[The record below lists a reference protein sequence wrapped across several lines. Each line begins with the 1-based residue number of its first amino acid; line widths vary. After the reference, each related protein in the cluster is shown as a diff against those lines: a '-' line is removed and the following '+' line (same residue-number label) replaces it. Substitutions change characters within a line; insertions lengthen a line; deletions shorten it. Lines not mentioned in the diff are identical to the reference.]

1 MEGSVKPE
9 HSRVHTNAAPAYLSA
24 SLSRRRRSQDA
35 GRKDPMAKIVTNIPA
50 EFEQVAAA
58 IGPED
63 ELLTADEL
71 EVLSIFESL
80 KKAPSFE
87 KFPGST
93 LLRKC
98 HPGRVLCE
106 QGAAGATAFTIL
118 TTRDV
123 IDLREVQIKAIR
135 KELEDRA
142 AGRSREDL
150 HPQYARM
157 TDNALKEREREYLDE
172 VQRLRPQADELERSE
187 NKHNTALR
195 QRATAHL
202 LVNLDGNAAH
212 GSLWQRAA
220 RWLTGRRLAR
230 KLPKWIAIDGATV
243 NVTTKMAPLHEADL
257 FGEMSCINRA
267 PRSATVAADQE
278 CYMLEMLRN
287 VLDMLHSDPTYKE
300 RMDAVYKQRV
310 LENHIRRLSIF
321 EELSDAEFGKLR
333 DAIEL
338 TEVPTGGL
346 IFEQFGSSDAFYVIR
361 SGLVKVVANAWTQAR
376 AAEFSA
382 AQWTGLVAEISDLK
396 SQISDL
402 TAKVVAA
409 LSQATR
415 DAAARIVA
423 AKTASETD
431 QAALLTGLNELMV
444 KGPLHTQF
452 GKTMADIAVAI
463 ESPTIELAMN
473 DFGEDP
479 KKWSDLE
486 VRTFHRLLLEHVFAN
501 MPRRAATAGPRRT
514 LSYLGRG
521 DYFGEMGVIANE
533 PRSAT
538 VYAYDHPDGGAN
550 QRLPD
555 SRTGAVPSRVE
566 LVKIS
571 KTAFQ
576 ELVAS
581 SPKLKAKVDAVIAL
595 RKQRSEQQA
604 KTDASSFLS
613 AQSQSPEFEQLG
625 LIQGQKLMLIDL
637 DRCTR
642 CNQCVDACVAA
653 HDDGRTRLYLDGP
666 RFENFL
672 VPISCRSCLD
682 PVCMIGC
689 PVGSINRGDKG
700 EIVIE
705 NWCIGC
711 GLCADQCPYGSILMN
726 PLTKPVEL
734 SDQARQAL
742 GTESEIKSITE
753 QAVVCDLCSSLP
765 SQSPSCVYA
774 CPHDA
779 AMRVHAQDFFLSGRG
794 R

>member
-1 MEGSVKPE
+1 
-9 HSRVHTNAAPAYLSA
+9 
-24 SLSRRRRSQDA
+24 
-35 GRKDPMAKIVTNIPA
+35 MAKIVTNIPA

-63 ELLTADEL
+63 ELLTAKEL
-71 EVLSIFESL
+71 AVLSIFESL

-118 TTRDV
+118 TTRDIV
-123 IDLREVQIKAIR
+123 SLREVQIKVIR

-142 AGRSREDL
+142 AGRSRDDL
-150 HPQYARM
+150 HPQFARM
-157 TDNALKEREREYLDE
+157 TNDELQAREQEYLSE
-172 VQRLRPQADELERSE
+172 VQRLRPRAEELERPE
-187 NKHNTALR
+187 NKTNAALR

-202 LVNLDGNAAH
+202 LVNLEGNASS
-212 GSLWQRAA
+212 GSLWQKAA
-220 RWLTGRRLAR
+220 RWLTGRRLTR
-230 KLPKWIAIDGATV
+230 KLPKWIAIDGADV
-243 NVTTKMAPLHEADL
+243 SVETKMAPLHEGDL

-267 PRSATVAADQE
+267 PRSATVAADGE

-287 VLDMLHSDPTYKE
+287 VLDMLHSDPAYKV

-310 LENHIRRLSIF
+310 LEGHIRRLSIF
-321 EELSDAEFGKLR
+321 EELTDAEFAKLR
-333 DAIEL
+333 EAIEL
-338 TEVPTGGL
+338 IEVPTGGL
-346 IFEQFGSSDAFYVIR
+346 IFEQFDPPEAFYVIR
-361 SGLVKVVANAWTQAR
+361 SGLVKVVANAWSQVR
-376 AAEFSA
+376 GAEFSA
-382 AQWTGLVAEISDLK
+382 AQWTGLASEISDSKTQISILK
-396 SQISDL
+396 SQVL
-402 TAKVVAA
+402 AA
-409 LSQATR
+409 LPSS
-415 DAAARIVA
+415 AR
-423 AKTASETD
+423 ETD
-431 QAALLTGLNELMV
+431 QVALLAELNEFIC
-444 KGPLHTQF
+444 KGELHTLL
-452 GKTMADIAVAI
+452 GKTTTDVAIAVDSA
-463 ESPTIELAMN
+463 TVTLAMH
-473 DFGEDP
+473 DFPDDP
-479 KKWSDLE
+479 KKWSDVE
-486 VRTFHRLLLEHVFAN
+486 ARTFHRLVLEHVFAN

-521 DYFGEMGVIANE
+521 DYFGEMGVIADESRN
-533 PRSAT
+533 AT

-550 QRLPD
+550 QRVPD
-555 SRTGAVPSRVE
+555 ARTGAVPSRVE

-571 KTAFQ
+571 KAAFQ

-581 SPKLKAKVDAVIAL
+581 SPKLKAKVEAVIAL
-595 RKQRSEQQA
+595 RKQKTTQQMQTNA
-604 KTDASSFLS
+604 ASFVST
-613 AQSQSPEFEQLG
+613 QSQSPEFEQLG

-642 CNQCVDACVAA
+642 CNQCVEACVAA
-653 HDDGRTRLYLDGP
+653 HDDGFTRLFLDGP
-666 RFENFL
+666 RFENYL

-711 GLCADQCPYGSILMN
+711 GMCADQCPYGSILMN

-734 SDQARQAL
+734 SNQARAAL
-742 GTESEIKSITE
+742 GAESEIKSITE

-779 AMRVHAQDFFLSGRG
+779 AMRVNAQDFFLSGR

>member
-1 MEGSVKPE
+1 
-9 HSRVHTNAAPAYLSA
+9 
-24 SLSRRRRSQDA
+24 
-35 GRKDPMAKIVTNIPA
+35 MAKIVTNIPA

-63 ELLTADEL
+63 ELLTAKEL
-71 EVLSIFESL
+71 AVLSIFESL

-98 HPGRVLCE
+98 QPGRVLCE

-118 TTRDV
+118 TTRDIV
-123 IDLREVQIKAIR
+123 SLRDVQIKAIR

-150 HPQYARM
+150 HPQFARM
-157 TDNALKEREREYLDE
+157 TNDELQAREQEYLSD
-172 VQRLRPQADELERSE
+172 VQRLRPRADELERPE
-187 NKHNTALR
+187 NKTNAALR

-202 LVNLDGNAAH
+202 LVNLDGNTAS
-212 GSLWQRAA
+212 GSLWQKAA
-220 RWLTGRRLAR
+220 RWLTGRRLTR
-230 KLPKWIAIDGATV
+230 KLPKWIAIDGADV
-243 NVTTKMAPLHEADL
+243 SVETKMAPLHEGDL

-267 PRSATVAADQE
+267 PRSATVAADSE

-287 VLDMLHSDPTYKE
+287 VLDMLHSDPAYKV

-310 LENHIRRLSIF
+310 LEGHIRRLSIF
-321 EELSDAEFGKLR
+321 EELTDTEFAKLR
-333 DAIEL
+333 EAIEL
-338 TEVPTGGL
+338 IEVPTGGL
-346 IFEQFGSSDAFYVIR
+346 IFEQFDPADAFYVIR
-361 SGLVKVVANAWTQAR
+361 SGLVKVVANAWAQLR
-376 AAEFSA
+376 VAEFSA
-382 AQWTGLVAEISDLK
+382 AQWTGLASEVSDLK
-396 SQISDL
+396 SQISNLKSQISDL
-402 TAKVVAA
+402 KSRVVAA
-409 LSQATR
+409 LSPSAQ
-415 DAAARIVA
+415 
-423 AKTASETD
+423 ETD
-431 QAALLTGLNELMV
+431 QAALLAGFNEFIC
-444 KGPLHTQF
+444 KGELHTQL
-452 GKTMADIAVAI
+452 GKTTTDVAIAVDNQNI
-463 ESPTIELAMN
+463 TLAMN
-473 DFGEDP
+473 DFPDDP
-479 KKWSDLE
+479 RKWSDLE
-486 VRTFHRLLLEHVFAN
+486 VRTFHRLVLEHVFAN
-501 MPRRAATAGPRRT
+501 MPRRSTTAGPRRT

-533 PRSAT
+533 PRNAT
-538 VYAYDHPDGGAN
+538 IYAYDHPDGGAN
-550 QRLPD
+550 QRVPD

-576 ELVAS
+576 ELAAS
-581 SPKLKAKVDAVIAL
+581 SPMLKAKVEAMSAQ
-595 RKQRSEQQA
+595 RKTRTAQQMQ
-604 KTDASSFLS
+604 TDASAFVS

-642 CNQCVDACVAA
+642 CNQCVEACVAA
-653 HDDGRTRLYLDGP
+653 HDDGHTRLYLDGP
-666 RFENFL
+666 RFENYL

-711 GLCADQCPYGSILMN
+711 GMCADQCPYGSILMN
-726 PLTKPVEL
+726 PLIKPVEL
-734 SDQARQAL
+734 STQARAAL
-742 GTESEIKSITE
+742 GVEAEIKSITE

-779 AMRVHAQDFFLSGRG
+779 AMRVNAQDFFLSGRK
-794 R
+794 

>member
-1 MEGSVKPE
+1 
-9 HSRVHTNAAPAYLSA
+9 
-24 SLSRRRRSQDA
+24 
-35 GRKDPMAKIVTNIPA
+35 MAKIVTNIPA

-63 ELLTADEL
+63 ELLTAKEL

-118 TTRDV
+118 TTRDIV
-123 IDLREVQIKAIR
+123 SLREVQIKAIR
-135 KELEDRA
+135 KEVEDRA
-142 AGRSREDL
+142 AGRSREEL
-150 HPQYARM
+150 HPQFARM
-157 TDNALKEREREYLDE
+157 TSADLSDREHEYVGE
-172 VQRLRPQADELERSE
+172 VQRLRPQAEELDRPE
-187 NKHNTALR
+187 NKTNAALR

-202 LVNLDGNAAH
+202 LVNLEGNSAR

-230 KLPKWIAIDGATV
+230 KLPKWIAIDGADV
-243 NVTTKMAPLHEADL
+243 NVATKMAPLHEGDL

-267 PRSATVAADQE
+267 PRSATVAADDE

-300 RMDAVYKQRV
+300 RMDAVYKQRI

-321 EELSDAEFGKLR
+321 EDLSDAEFAKLR
-333 DAIEL
+333 EAIEL
-338 TEVPTGGL
+338 TEVPTGGI
-346 IFEQFGSSDAFYVIR
+346 IFEQFDLSEAFYVIR
-361 SGLVKVVANAWTQAR
+361 GGLVKVVANAWTQAR
-376 AAEFSA
+376 ASEFSA
-382 AQWTGLVAEISDLK
+382 AQWTGLAAEISDLK

-402 TAKVVAA
+402 TSKVAA
-409 LSQATR
+409 AISASTR

-423 AKTASETD
+423 AKSASEAD
-431 QAALLTGLNELMV
+431 QAALLAGLNELIC
-444 KGPLHTQF
+444 KGELHTQF
-452 GKTMADIAVAI
+452 GKTTTDVAI
-463 ESPTIELAMN
+463 VVDNVTITLAMD
-473 DFGEDP
+473 DFPDDP

-486 VRTFHRLLLEHVFAN
+486 VRTFHRLLLEQVFCN

-550 QRLPD
+550 QRVPD

-581 SPKLKAKVDAVIAL
+581 SPKLKAKVEAVIAQ
-595 RKQRSEQQA
+595 RKQRSVQQT

-642 CNQCVDACVAA
+642 CNQCVEACVAA
-653 HDDGRTRLYLDGP
+653 HDDGHTRLFLDGP
-666 RFENFL
+666 RFENYL

-711 GLCADQCPYGSILMN
+711 GMCADQCPYGSIQMS
-726 PLTKPVEL
+726 PLTNPVEL
-734 SDQARQAL
+734 SEQARRAL
-742 GTESEIKSITE
+742 GAESEIKSITE

-779 AMRVHAQDFFLSGRG
+779 AIRVNAQDFFLTGRK
-794 R
+794 

>member
-1 MEGSVKPE
+1 MPRG
-9 HSRVHTNAAPAYLSA
+9 HTFLS
-24 SLSRRRRSQDA
+24 SLPVADVRRTQDE
-35 GRKDPMAKIVTNIPA
+35 KIPMAKIVTNIPA
-50 EFEQVAAA
+50 EFEQVAAP
-58 IGPED
+58 IGSED
-63 ELLTADEL
+63 ELLTANEL

-118 TTRDV
+118 TTRDIV
-123 IDLREVQIKAIR
+123 GLREVQVKAIR

-157 TDNALKEREREYLDE
+157 INSELREREQEYLRE
-172 VQRLRPQADELERSE
+172 IEQLRPRVEELERPE
-187 NKHNTALR
+187 NKSNTTLR

-202 LVNLDGNAAH
+202 LVNLEGNAAR

-230 KLPKWIAIDGATV
+230 KLPKWIAIDGADV
-243 NVTTKMAPLHEADL
+243 NVATKMAPLHEGDL

-287 VLDMLHSDPTYKE
+287 VLDMLHSDPAYKE

-321 EELSDAEFGKLR
+321 EELSDAEFAKLR
-333 DAIEL
+333 EAIEL

-346 IFEQFGSSDAFYVIR
+346 IFEQLDPSDAFYVIR
-361 SGLVKVVANAWTQAR
+361 GGLVKVVANAWTQVR

-382 AQWTGLVAEISDLK
+382 AQWTGLAAEVCDLQ
-396 SQISDL
+396 SQIADL
-402 TAKVVAA
+402 TSKVATA
-409 LSQATR
+409 LSPGTR

-431 QAALLTGLNELMV
+431 QAALLAGLNEFLV
-444 KGPLHTQF
+444 KGQLHTQF
-452 GKTMADIAVAI
+452 GKTTTEIALAI
-463 ESPTIELAMN
+463 DSPTIELAMN
-473 DFGEDP
+473 DFGDDP

-486 VRTFHRLLLEHVFAN
+486 IRTFHRLLLEHVFAN
-501 MPRRAATAGPRRT
+501 MPRRSATAGPRRT

-571 KTAFQ
+571 NAAFQ

-581 SPKLKAKVDAVIAL
+581 SPKLKAKVEAVIAQ
-595 RKQRSEQQA
+595 RKQRSVQQA
-604 KTDASSFLS
+604 KTDASSFVS

-642 CNQCVDACVAA
+642 CNQCVEACVAA

-666 RFENFL
+666 RFENYL

-711 GLCADQCPYGSILMN
+711 GLCADQCPYGSIVMN

-734 SDQARQAL
+734 SEQARQAL
-742 GTESEIKSITE
+742 GAEAEIKSITE

-765 SQSPSCVYA
+765 SQQPSCVYA

>member
-1 MEGSVKPE
+1 
-9 HSRVHTNAAPAYLSA
+9 
-24 SLSRRRRSQDA
+24 
-35 GRKDPMAKIVTNIPA
+35 MAKIVTNIPA
-50 EFEQVAAA
+50 EFEQVAAP

-63 ELLTADEL
+63 ELLTASEL

-98 HPGRVLCE
+98 HPGRVLCQ

-123 IDLREVQIKAIR
+123 IELRDVQIQAIR
-135 KELEDRA
+135 KELEARK
-142 AGRSREDL
+142 AGRSREDS

-157 TDNALKEREREYLDE
+157 TDSELREREQEYLREID
-172 VQRLRPQADELERSE
+172 QLRPRAEELDRPD
-187 NKHNTALR
+187 NKNNTALR
-195 QRATAHL
+195 RRATAHL
-202 LVNLDGNAAH
+202 LVNLEGTAAR

-220 RWLTGRRLAR
+220 RWLTGRRLTR
-230 KLPKWIAIDGATV
+230 KLPRWIAIDGADV
-243 NVTTKMAPLHEADL
+243 SVETKMAPLHEGDL

-267 PRSATVAADQE
+267 PRSATVVADDE

-287 VLDMLHSDPTYKE
+287 VLDMLHSDPAYKE

-310 LENHIRRLSIF
+310 LEGHIRRLSIF
-321 EELSDAEFGKLR
+321 EELSDAEFAKLR

-346 IFEQFGSSDAFYVIR
+346 IFEQFDSSDAFYVIR

-382 AQWTGLVAEISDLK
+382 AQWTGLAAEIGAAK
-396 SQISDL
+396 SSEL
-402 TAKVVAA
+402 AAKVAAA
-409 LSQATR
+409 LSPETR
-415 DAAARIVA
+415 DAAARIA
-423 AKTASETD
+423 ASKTASDAD
-431 QAALLTGLNELMV
+431 QAALLAGLNELIC
-444 KGPLHTQF
+444 KGQLHTQF
-452 GKTMADIAVAI
+452 GKSTTEIALAI
-463 ESPTIELAMN
+463 DSPTIELAMQ

-571 KTAFQ
+571 RATFQ
-576 ELVAS
+576 DLVAS
-581 SPKLKAKVDAVIAL
+581 SPKLKAKVEAVIAQ
-595 RKQRSEQQA
+595 RQQRSAQQA
-604 KTDASSFLS
+604 KTDASSFVS
-613 AQSQSPEFEQLG
+613 ARSQSPEFEQLG

-642 CNQCVDACVAA
+642 CNQCVEACVAA

-666 RFENFL
+666 RFENYL

-711 GLCADQCPYGSILMN
+711 GLCADQCPYGSIVMN
-726 PLTKPVEL
+726 PLTKPLEL
-734 SDQARQAL
+734 SQQARQAL
-742 GTESEIKSITE
+742 GAEAEIKSITE

-765 SQSPSCVYA
+765 SQQPSCVYA

-779 AMRVHAQDFFLSGRG
+779 ARRVNAQEFFLSGRG

>member
-1 MEGSVKPE
+1 
-9 HSRVHTNAAPAYLSA
+9 
-24 SLSRRRRSQDA
+24 
-35 GRKDPMAKIVTNIPA
+35 MAKIVTNIPA
-50 EFEQVAAA
+50 EFEQIAAA

-63 ELLTADEL
+63 ELLTAKEL
-71 EVLSIFESL
+71 GVLSIFESL

-123 IDLREVQIKAIR
+123 LRLREVQIKGIR

-142 AGRSREDL
+142 AGRSREEL

-157 TDNALKEREREYLDE
+157 TANDLSKLENEYLRE
-172 VQRLRPQADELERSE
+172 VQQLRPKAEELDRPESKT
-187 NKHNTALR
+187 NVSLR

-202 LVNLDGNAAH
+202 LVNLEGNAARR
-212 GSLWQRAA
+212 SLWQRAA
-220 RWLTGRRLAR
+220 RWLTGRRLTR
-230 KLPKWIAIDGATV
+230 KLPKWIAIDGADV
-243 NVTTKMAPLHEADL
+243 NAATKMAPLHEGDL

-267 PRSATVAADQE
+267 PRSATVAADEE

-287 VLDMLHSDPTYKE
+287 VLDMLHSDPAYKE
-300 RMDAVYKQRV
+300 QMDVIYRQRV
-310 LENHIRRLSIF
+310 LENHVRRLSIF
-321 EELSDAEFGKLR
+321 ENLSDSEFAKLR
-333 DAIEL
+333 EAIEL
-338 TEVPTGGL
+338 IEVPTGGI
-346 IFEQFGSSDAFYVIR
+346 IFEQFDSSDAFYVIR
-361 SGLVKVVANAWTQAR
+361 GGLVKVVANAWTQAR
-376 AAEFSA
+376 ASEFSA
-382 AQWTGLVAEISDLK
+382 AQWTGLAAEISDTKTSALA
-396 SQISDL
+396 S
-402 TAKVVAA
+402 KVATA
-409 LSQATR
+409 LSSPVR
-415 DAAARIVA
+415 EAADRIVA
-423 AKTASETD
+423 TKSASEAD
-431 QAALLTGLNELMV
+431 QATLIAGLNELICN
-444 KGPLHTQF
+444 GELHTQF
-452 GKTMADIAVAI
+452 GKTTTDVAMAVDSVAI
-463 ESPTIELAMN
+463 TLAMN
-473 DFGEDP
+473 DFPDDP

-486 VRTFHRLLLEHVFAN
+486 SRTFHRLLLELVFAN
-501 MPRRAATAGPRRT
+501 MPRRAVSAGPRRT
-514 LSYLGRG
+514 LSYLGLG
-521 DYFGEMGVIANE
+521 DYFGEIGVIANE

-550 QRLPD
+550 QRVPD

-571 KTAFQ
+571 KSAFQ
-576 ELVAS
+576 DLVAA
-581 SPKLKAKVDAVIAL
+581 SPKLKAKVEAVIAQ
-595 RKQRSEQQA
+595 RKQRSVEQT
-604 KTDASSFLS
+604 KTDAWLFFST
-613 AQSQSPEFEQLG
+613 QSPEFEQLG

-637 DRCTR
+637 NRCTR
-642 CNQCVDACVAA
+642 CNQCVEACVAA
-653 HDDGRTRLYLDGP
+653 HDDGRTRLFLDGP
-666 RFENFL
+666 RFENYL

-689 PVGSINRGDKG
+689 PVGAIHRGDKG

-711 GLCADQCPYGSILMN
+711 GMCADQCPYGSIQMN

-734 SDQARQAL
+734 SAQAREAL

-779 AMRVHAQDFFLSGRG
+779 AMRVHAQDFFLSGR
-794 R
+794 REVAD

>member
-1 MEGSVKPE
+1 
-9 HSRVHTNAAPAYLSA
+9 
-24 SLSRRRRSQDA
+24 
-35 GRKDPMAKIVTNIPA
+35 MAKIVTNIPA
-50 EFEQVAAA
+50 EFEQVAAV

-63 ELLTADEL
+63 ELLTAKEL

-87 KFPGST
+87 KFPGAT

-98 HPGRVLCE
+98 QPGRVLCE

-123 IDLREVQIKAIR
+123 VSLREVQINAIR
-135 KELEDRA
+135 KEVGDRA
-142 AGRSREDL
+142 VGRSREDL
-150 HPQYARM
+150 HPQFARM
-157 TDNALKEREREYLDE
+157 TTNDLWERENEYLNE
-172 VQRLRPQADELERSE
+172 IQRLRPRAEELDRPE
-187 NKHNTALR
+187 NKTNASLR

-202 LVNLDGNAAH
+202 LVNLEGSAARAT
-212 GSLWQRAA
+212 LWQRAA

-230 KLPKWIAIDGATV
+230 KLPKWIAIDGADV
-243 NVTTKMAPLHEADL
+243 NVATKMAPLHEADL

-300 RMDAVYKQRV
+300 RMDAVYKQRI

-321 EELSDAEFGKLR
+321 EDLSDAEFGKLR
-333 DAIEL
+333 EAIEL
-338 TEVPTGGL
+338 TEVPTGGI
-346 IFEQFGSSDAFYVIR
+346 IFEQFDSSDAFYVIR
-361 SGLVKVVANAWTQAR
+361 GGLVKVVANAWMQAR
-376 AAEFSA
+376 ASEFSA
-382 AQWTGLVAEISDLK
+382 EQWTGLAAEIGEAK
-396 SQISDL
+396 SSVL
-402 TAKVVAA
+402 TAKVAAA
-409 LSQATR
+409 LPSSAR
-415 DAAARIVA
+415 EAAGRIVA
-423 AKTASETD
+423 AKSASEAD
-431 QAALLTGLNELMV
+431 QAALLSGLNEFICQ
-444 KGPLHTQF
+444 GELHTQF
-452 GKTMADIAVAI
+452 GKTTTDVAI
-463 ESPTIELAMN
+463 SLDNVTVTLAMQ
-473 DFGEDP
+473 DFPDDP

-486 VRTFHRLLLEHVFAN
+486 ARTFHRLLLEQVFSN
-501 MPRRAATAGPRRT
+501 MPRRVATAGPRRT

-521 DYFGEMGVIANE
+521 DYFGEIGVIANE
-533 PRSAT
+533 LRSAT

-550 QRLPD
+550 QRVPD

-571 KTAFQ
+571 KVAFQ
-576 ELVAS
+576 ELVAA
-581 SPKLKAKVDAVIAL
+581 SPKLKAKVEAVIAQ
-595 RKQRSEQQA
+595 RRQRSVQQT

-625 LIQGQKLMLIDL
+625 LIQGQKLMLINL

-642 CNQCVDACVAA
+642 CNQCVEACVAA
-653 HDDGRTRLYLDGP
+653 HDDGRTRLFLDGP
-666 RFENFL
+666 RFENYL

-711 GLCADQCPYGSILMN
+711 GMCADQCPYGSIQMN

-742 GTESEIKSITE
+742 GAESEIKSITE

-779 AMRVHAQDFFLSGRG
+779 ALRVNAQDFFLSR
-794 R
+794 RR

>member
-1 MEGSVKPE
+1 
-9 HSRVHTNAAPAYLSA
+9 
-24 SLSRRRRSQDA
+24 
-35 GRKDPMAKIVTNIPA
+35 MAKIVTNIPA

-63 ELLTADEL
+63 ELLTAKEL
-71 EVLSIFESL
+71 ETLSIFESL

-98 HPGRVLCE
+98 LPGRVLCE

-118 TTRDV
+118 TTRDIV
-123 IDLREVQIKAIR
+123 SLREVQIKTIR

-142 AGRSREDL
+142 AGRSRDDL
-150 HPQYARM
+150 HPQFARM
-157 TDNALKEREREYLDE
+157 TRNNLEAREKEYLSE
-172 VQRLRPQADELERSE
+172 VQRLRPQAAELERPE
-187 NKHNTALR
+187 NKSNAALR

-202 LVNLDGNAAH
+202 LVNLDGNAAG
-212 GSLWQRAA
+212 GSLWQKAA

-230 KLPKWIAIDGATV
+230 KLPKWIAIDGADVDVETR
-243 NVTTKMAPLHEADL
+243 MAPLHEGDL

-267 PRSATVAADQE
+267 PRSATVAADGE

-287 VLDMLHSDPTYKE
+287 VLDMLHSDPAYKV

-310 LENHIRRLSIF
+310 LESHIRRLSIF
-321 EELSDAEFGKLR
+321 EELSDAEFAKLR
-333 DAIEL
+333 EAIEL
-338 TEVPTGGL
+338 IEVPTGGL
-346 IFEQFGSSDAFYVIR
+346 IFEQFDPSDAFYVIR
-361 SGLVKVVANAWTQAR
+361 SGLVKVVANAWAQVR

-382 AQWTGLVAEISDLK
+382 AQWTGLASEISDFKSQISNLK

-402 TAKVVAA
+402 KSRVVAA
-409 LSQATR
+409 LSPSSQ
-415 DAAARIVA
+415 
-423 AKTASETD
+423 ETD
-431 QAALLTGLNELMV
+431 QATLLAGLNEFIC
-444 KGPLHTQF
+444 KGELHTQF
-452 GKTMADIAVAI
+452 GKTTADVAIAVDRHNV
-463 ESPTIELAMN
+463 TLAMN
-473 DFGEDP
+473 DFPDDP
-479 KKWSDLE
+479 KTWSDLE
-486 VRTFHRLLLEHVFAN
+486 VRTFHRLVLEHVFAN

-550 QRLPD
+550 QRVPD

-571 KTAFQ
+571 KAAFQ

-581 SPKLKAKVDAVIAL
+581 SPKLKVKVDAVIAQ
-595 RKQRSEQQA
+595 RKQRTAQQMQ
-604 KTDASSFLS
+604 TDASSFVS

-642 CNQCVDACVAA
+642 CNQCVEACVAA
-653 HDDGRTRLYLDGP
+653 HDDGHTRLYLDGP
-666 RFENFL
+666 RFENYL

-711 GLCADQCPYGSILMN
+711 GMCADQCPYGSILMN
-726 PLTKPVEL
+726 PLTKPVKL
-734 SDQARQAL
+734 STQARAAL
-742 GTESEIKSITE
+742 GAEAEIKSITE

-779 AMRVHAQDFFLSGRG
+779 AMRVNAQDFFLSGRK
-794 R
+794 

>member
-1 MEGSVKPE
+1 
-9 HSRVHTNAAPAYLSA
+9 
-24 SLSRRRRSQDA
+24 
-35 GRKDPMAKIVTNIPA
+35 MAKIVTNIPA

-58 IGPED
+58 IGLED
-63 ELLTADEL
+63 ELLTAKEL
-71 EVLSIFESL
+71 AVLSIFESL

-98 HPGRVLCE
+98 QPGRVLCE

-123 IDLREVQIKAIR
+123 VSLREVQIKTIR
-135 KELEDRA
+135 KEVEDRA
-142 AGRSREDL
+142 AGRSRDDL
-150 HPQYARM
+150 HPQFARM
-157 TDNALKEREREYLDE
+157 TNNDLWERENEYLNE
-172 VQRLRPQADELERSE
+172 VQRLKPRAEELERPE
-187 NKHNTALR
+187 NKSNTALR

-202 LVNLDGNAAH
+202 LVNLDGNAAS

-230 KLPKWIAIDGATV
+230 KLPKWIAIDGADV
-243 NVTTKMAPLHEADL
+243 NVETKMAPLHEGDL

-267 PRSATVAADQE
+267 PRSATVAADGE

-287 VLDMLHSDPTYKE
+287 VLDMLHSDPAYKE

-310 LENHIRRLSIF
+310 LEGHIRRLSIF
-321 EELSDAEFGKLR
+321 EELSDTEFGKLR

-338 TEVPTGGL
+338 IEVPTGGL
-346 IFEQFGSSDAFYVIR
+346 IFEQLDPSESFFVIR
-361 SGLVKVVANAWTQAR
+361 SGLVKVVANAWTQTR
-376 AAEFSA
+376 AAECSA
-382 AQWTGLVAEISDLK
+382 AQWTELAKEIGDSKSPATELK
-396 SQISDL
+396 SKVR
-402 TAKVVAA
+402 TALPA
-409 LSQATR
+409 S
-415 DAAARIVA
+415 ARE
-423 AKTASETD
+423 SD
-431 QAALLTGLNELMV
+431 QAALLAGLNEFIC
-444 KGPLHTQF
+444 KGELHTQL
-452 GKTMADIAVAI
+452 GKTTTDVAI
-463 ESPTIELAMN
+463 AIDSQTVTLAMQ
-473 DFGEDP
+473 DFPDDP

-486 VRTFHRLLLEHVFAN
+486 VRTFHRLVLEHVFAN

-521 DYFGEMGVIANE
+521 DYFGEIGVIANE

-550 QRLPD
+550 QRVPD

-571 KTAFQ
+571 KAAFQ

-581 SPKLKAKVDAVIAL
+581 SPKLKAKVDAVIAQ
-595 RKQRSEQQA
+595 RKQRSVQQTQ
-604 KTDASSFLS
+604 TDASSFVS

-642 CNQCVDACVAA
+642 CNQCVEACVAA
-653 HDDGRTRLYLDGP
+653 HDDGHTRLYLDGP
-666 RFENFL
+666 RFENYL

-711 GLCADQCPYGSILMN
+711 GMCADQCPYGSILMN

-734 SDQARQAL
+734 SNQARQAL
-742 GTESEIKSITE
+742 GAESEIKSITE

-779 AMRVHAQDFFLSGRG
+779 AMRVHAQDFFLSGRK
-794 R
+794 

>member
-1 MEGSVKPE
+1 
-9 HSRVHTNAAPAYLSA
+9 
-24 SLSRRRRSQDA
+24 
-35 GRKDPMAKIVTNIPA
+35 MAKIVTNIPA
-50 EFEQVAAA
+50 EFEQVAAS

-63 ELLTADEL
+63 ELLTANEL

-80 KKAPSFE
+80 KKAPSFA

-98 HPGRVLCE
+98 HPGRILCE
-106 QGAAGATAFTIL
+106 QGEAGATAFTIL
-118 TTRDV
+118 TTRDIV
-123 IDLREVQIKAIR
+123 NLREVQIKAIR
-135 KELEDRA
+135 QELNARENGD
-142 AGRSREDL
+142 SREDL

-157 TDNALKEREREYLDE
+157 TDSELRARENEYVSELKR
-172 VQRLRPQADELERSE
+172 VRPKAEELELPE
-187 NKHNTALR
+187 NKNNSSMRHKV
-195 QRATAHL
+195 TAHL
-202 LVNLDGNAAH
+202 LVNLEGGTSR

-230 KLPKWIAIDGATV
+230 KLPKWIAIDGADV
-243 NVTTKMAPLHEADL
+243 NAATKMAPLHESDL

-267 PRSATVAADQE
+267 PRSATVVADQE
-278 CYMLEMLRN
+278 CYLLEMLRN

-300 RMDAVYKQRV
+300 RMDAVYKQRI

-321 EELSDAEFGKLR
+321 EELSDAEFDKLR
-333 DAIEL
+333 DSIEL
-338 TEVPTGGL
+338 TEVSSGGM
-346 IFEQFGSSDAFYVIR
+346 ICEQFDASDSFYVIR

-376 AAEFSA
+376 AAECPTS
-382 AQWTGLVAEISDLK
+382 QWSELSKEIGDSKTQSSVLK
-396 SQISDL
+396 SR
-402 TAKVVAA
+402 VVAA
-409 LSQATR
+409 LP
-415 DAAARIVA
+415 
-423 AKTASETD
+423 K
-431 QAALLTGLNELMV
+431 AALETEQPAMLDGLNEFICN
-444 KGPLHTQF
+444 GTLHTQI
-452 GKTMADIAVAI
+452 GKTTTEIAAVI
-463 ESPTIELAMN
+463 ESPAIELAMR
-473 DFGEDP
+473 DFAIDP
-479 KKWSDLE
+479 KKWSELE
-486 VRTFHRLLLEHVFAN
+486 SRTFHRLLLEHVFTN

-521 DYFGEMGVIANE
+521 DYFGEIGVIAEE

-550 QRLPD
+550 QRIPD

-571 KTAFQ
+571 QSAFQ
-576 ELVAS
+576 QLVSS
-581 SPKLKAKVDAVIAL
+581 SPKLKAKVEAVIAL
-595 RKQRSEQQA
+595 RKQRSIQQE
-604 KTDASSFLS
+604 KTAETTFVST
-613 AQSQSPEFEQLG
+613 QSQSPEFDQLG

-642 CNQCVDACVAA
+642 CNQCVDACVSA

-666 RFENFL
+666 RFENYL

-711 GLCADQCPYGSILMN
+711 GMCADQCPYGSILMN
-726 PLTKPVEL
+726 PLVKPVEL
-734 SDQARQAL
+734 SNQARKAL
-742 GTESEIKSITE
+742 GAEAEIKSITE

-779 AMRVHAQDFFLSGRG
+779 AMRVHAQDYFLSGRPT
-794 R
+794 RAD

>member
-1 MEGSVKPE
+1 
-9 HSRVHTNAAPAYLSA
+9 
-24 SLSRRRRSQDA
+24 
-35 GRKDPMAKIVTNIPA
+35 MAKIVTNIPA

-63 ELLTADEL
+63 ELLTAKEL

-80 KKAPSFE
+80 KKVPSFE

-118 TTRDV
+118 TTHDV
-123 IDLREVQIKAIR
+123 IDLREVQIKVIH

-142 AGRSREDL
+142 AGHSRDEL
-150 HPQYARM
+150 HPQFARM
-157 TDNALKEREREYLDE
+157 TSAELSDREDEYLSE
-172 VQRLRPQADELERSE
+172 VQRLRPQAEELDRPE
-187 NKHNTALR
+187 NKTNTVLR

-230 KLPKWIAIDGATV
+230 KLPKWIAIDGADV
-243 NVTTKMAPLHEADL
+243 NVATKMAPLHEADL

-287 VLDMLHSDPTYKE
+287 VLDMLHSDPTYKV
-300 RMDAVYKQRV
+300 RMDAVYKQRI

-321 EELSDAEFGKLR
+321 EDLSDAEFAKLR
-333 DAIEL
+333 EAIEL
-338 TEVPTGGL
+338 TEVPTGGI
-346 IFEQFGSSDAFYVIR
+346 IFEQFDSSEAFYVIR
-361 SGLVKVVANAWTQAR
+361 GGLVKVVANAWTQAR
-376 AAEFSA
+376 ASEFSA
-382 AQWTGLVAEISDLK
+382 AQWTGLAEEIGEAKPSDLA
-396 SQISDL
+396 S
-402 TAKVVAA
+402 KVAAA
-409 LSQATR
+409 LSSSAR
-415 DAAARIVA
+415 EAAGRIVV
-423 AKTASETD
+423 AKAASETD
-431 QAALLTGLNELMV
+431 QATLLAGLNELIC
-444 KGPLHTQF
+444 KGELHTQF
-452 GKTMADIAVAI
+452 GKTTTDVAIAVDRV
-463 ESPTIELAMN
+463 TITLAMN
-473 DFGEDP
+473 DFPDDP

-486 VRTFHRLLLEHVFAN
+486 ARTFQRLLLEQVFGN

-521 DYFGEMGVIANE
+521 DYFGEIGVIANE

-550 QRLPD
+550 QRVPD

-571 KTAFQ
+571 KAAFQ

-581 SPKLKAKVDAVIAL
+581 SPKLKAKVEAVIAQ
-595 RKQRSEQQA
+595 RRQRSVQQT
-604 KTDASSFLS
+604 KTDTSSFVS

-642 CNQCVDACVAA
+642 CNQCVEACVAA
-653 HDDGRTRLYLDGP
+653 HDDGRTRLFLDGP
-666 RFENFL
+666 RFENYL

-711 GLCADQCPYGSILMN
+711 GMCADQCPYGSIQMN

-779 AMRVHAQDFFLSGRG
+779 AIRVHAQDFFLSGRK
-794 R
+794 

>member
-1 MEGSVKPE
+1 
-9 HSRVHTNAAPAYLSA
+9 
-24 SLSRRRRSQDA
+24 
-35 GRKDPMAKIVTNIPA
+35 MAKIVTNIPA

-63 ELLTADEL
+63 ELLTAKEL

-123 IDLREVQIKAIR
+123 LSLREVQIKTIR
-135 KELEDRA
+135 KEVEDRA
-142 AGRSREDL
+142 AGRSREEL
-150 HPQYARM
+150 HPQFARM
-157 TDNALKEREREYLDE
+157 TTNDLWERESEYLRE
-172 VQRLRPQADELERSE
+172 VQRLRPQAEELELPE
-187 NKHNTALR
+187 NKNNVSLR

-202 LVNLDGNAAH
+202 LVNLDGNAAR

-230 KLPKWIAIDGATV
+230 KLPKWIAIDGADV
-243 NVTTKMAPLHEADL
+243 NVATKMAPLHESDL

-300 RMDAVYKQRV
+300 RMDAVYTQRV

-321 EELSDAEFGKLR
+321 EDLSDAEFGKLR
-333 DAIEL
+333 EAIEL
-338 TEVPTGGL
+338 TEVPTGGI
-346 IFEQFGSSDAFYVIR
+346 IFEQFDSSEAFYVIR
-361 SGLVKVVANAWTQAR
+361 GGLVKVVANAWTQAR
-376 AAEFSA
+376 ASEFSA
-382 AQWTGLVAEISDLK
+382 AQWIGLSAEIDDTKTSALE
-396 SQISDL
+396 S
-402 TAKVVAA
+402 KVAAA
-409 LSQATR
+409 LSSSAR
-415 DAAARIVA
+415 EAASRIVA
-423 AKTASETD
+423 AKSASEDD
-431 QAALLTGLNELMV
+431 QAALLAGLNELIC
-444 KGPLHTQF
+444 KGELHTQF
-452 GKTMADIAVAI
+452 GKTTTDVAI
-463 ESPTIELAMN
+463 ALDNVAITLAMN
-473 DFGEDP
+473 DFPDDP

-486 VRTFHRLLLEHVFAN
+486 SRTFHRLLLEQVFGN

-550 QRLPD
+550 QRVPD

-581 SPKLKAKVDAVIAL
+581 SPKLKAKVEAVIAQ
-595 RKQRSEQQA
+595 RKQRSVQQT

-642 CNQCVDACVAA
+642 CNQCVEACVAA
-653 HDDGRTRLYLDGP
+653 HDDGRTRLFLDGP
-666 RFENFL
+666 RFENYL

-711 GLCADQCPYGSILMN
+711 GMCADQCPYGSIQMN

-734 SDQARQAL
+734 SSQAREAL
-742 GTESEIKSITE
+742 GAESEIKSITE

-779 AMRVHAQDFFLSGRG
+779 AMRVHAQDFFLSGRK
-794 R
+794 

>member
-1 MEGSVKPE
+1 
-9 HSRVHTNAAPAYLSA
+9 
-24 SLSRRRRSQDA
+24 
-35 GRKDPMAKIVTNIPA
+35 MAKIVTNIPA

-98 HPGRVLCE
+98 HPSRVLCE

-123 IDLREVQIKAIR
+123 IAMREVQLKAIR
-135 KELEDRA
+135 EELEART
-142 AGRSREDL
+142 AGKSRDDL
-150 HPQYARM
+150 HPQFARL
-157 TDNALKEREREYLDE
+157 TNHDLWERENEYRNE
-172 VQRLRPQADELERSE
+172 IGRLRPQADELERPE
-187 NKHNTALR
+187 NKTNASLR
-195 QRATAHL
+195 HRATAHL
-202 LVNLDGNAAH
+202 LVNLE
-212 GSLWQRAA
+212 GSKARGSMWQRAA

-230 KLPKWIAIDGATV
+230 KLPKWIAIDGADV
-243 NVTTKMAPLHEADL
+243 NVATKMAPLHEGDL

-267 PRSATVAADQE
+267 PRSATVVADQE

-321 EELSDAEFGKLR
+321 EELGDAEFAKLR

-346 IFEQFGSSDAFYVIR
+346 IFEQFDPSEAFYVIR

-376 AAEFSA
+376 TAEFSA
-382 AQWTGLVAEISDLK
+382 AQWTGLAAEICDRRAPASEAGSK
-396 SQISDL
+396 ITAAMSQE
-402 TAKVVAA
+402 
-409 LSQATR
+409 TR
-415 DAAARIVA
+415 DAAARIVS
-423 AKTASETD
+423 AKTASEAD
-431 QAALLTGLNELMV
+431 QTALLAGLNELIV
-444 KGPLHTQF
+444 KGQLHTQF
-452 GKTMADIAVAI
+452 GKASTDIALAI
-463 ESPTIELAMN
+463 DSPEIELAIN
-473 DFGEDP
+473 DFGDDP

-486 VRTFHRLLLEHVFAN
+486 IRTFHRLLLEHVFAN
-501 MPRRAATAGPRRT
+501 IPRRSATAGPRRT

-571 KTAFQ
+571 KAAFQ

-581 SPKLKAKVDAVIAL
+581 SPKLKAKVDAVIAQ
-595 RKQRSEQQA
+595 RKQRSVQQA
-604 KTDASSFLS
+604 KTDASSFVS

-642 CNQCVDACVAA
+642 CNQCVEACVAA

-711 GLCADQCPYGSILMN
+711 GMCADQCPYGSILMN
-726 PLTKPVEL
+726 SLTKPVEL

-742 GTESEIKSITE
+742 GAEAEIKSITE

-765 SQSPSCVYA
+765 SQQPSCVYA

-779 AMRVHAQDFFLSGRG
+779 AMRVNAQDFFLSGGVR
-794 R
+794 

>member
-1 MEGSVKPE
+1 
-9 HSRVHTNAAPAYLSA
+9 
-24 SLSRRRRSQDA
+24 
-35 GRKDPMAKIVTNIPA
+35 MAKIVTNIPA

-58 IGPED
+58 IGLED
-63 ELLTADEL
+63 ELLTAKEL
-71 EVLSIFESL
+71 AVLSIFESL

-98 HPGRVLCE
+98 QPGRVLCE

-123 IDLREVQIKAIR
+123 VSLREVQIKTIR
-135 KELEDRA
+135 KEVEDRA
-142 AGRSREDL
+142 AGRSRDDL
-150 HPQYARM
+150 HPQFARM
-157 TDNALKEREREYLDE
+157 TNNDLWERENEYLNE
-172 VQRLRPQADELERSE
+172 VQRLKPRAEELERPE
-187 NKHNTALR
+187 NKSNTALR

-212 GSLWQRAA
+212 GSLWQQAA

-230 KLPKWIAIDGATV
+230 KLPKWIAIDGADV
-243 NVTTKMAPLHEADL
+243 NVETKMAPLHEGDL

-267 PRSATVAADQE
+267 PRSATVAADGE

-287 VLDMLHSDPTYKE
+287 VLDMLHSDPAYKE
-300 RMDAVYKQRV
+300 RMDTVYKQRV
-310 LENHIRRLSIF
+310 LEGHIRRLSIF
-321 EELSDAEFGKLR
+321 EELSDTEFGKLR

-338 TEVPTGGL
+338 IEVPTGGL
-346 IFEQFGSSDAFYVIR
+346 IFEQLDPSESFFVIR
-361 SGLVKVVANAWTQAR
+361 SGLVKVVANAWTQTR
-376 AAEFSA
+376 ASECSA
-382 AQWTGLVAEISDLK
+382 AQWTELAKEIGDSKSPATELK
-396 SQISDL
+396 SKVR
-402 TAKVVAA
+402 TALPA
-409 LSQATR
+409 S
-415 DAAARIVA
+415 ARE
-423 AKTASETD
+423 SD
-431 QAALLTGLNELMV
+431 QAALLAGLNEFIC
-444 KGPLHTQF
+444 KGELHTQL
-452 GKTMADIAVAI
+452 GKTTTDVAI
-463 ESPTIELAMN
+463 AIDSQTVTLAMQ
-473 DFGEDP
+473 DFPDDP

-486 VRTFHRLLLEHVFAN
+486 VRTFHRLVLEHVFAN

-521 DYFGEMGVIANE
+521 DYFGEIGVIANE

-550 QRLPD
+550 QRVPD

-571 KTAFQ
+571 KAAFQ

-581 SPKLKAKVDAVIAL
+581 SPKLKAKVDAVIAQ
-595 RKQRSEQQA
+595 RKQRSVQQTQ
-604 KTDASSFLS
+604 TDASSFVS

-642 CNQCVDACVAA
+642 CNQCVEACVAA
-653 HDDGRTRLYLDGP
+653 HDDGHTRLYLDGP
-666 RFENFL
+666 RFENYL

-711 GLCADQCPYGSILMN
+711 GMCADQCPYGSILMN

-734 SDQARQAL
+734 SNQARQAL
-742 GTESEIKSITE
+742 GAESEIKSITE

-779 AMRVHAQDFFLSGRG
+779 AMRVHAQDFFLSGRK
-794 R
+794 

>member
-1 MEGSVKPE
+1 
-9 HSRVHTNAAPAYLSA
+9 
-24 SLSRRRRSQDA
+24 
-35 GRKDPMAKIVTNIPA
+35 MAKIVTNIPV

-63 ELLTADEL
+63 ELLTAKEL

-98 HPGRVLCE
+98 QPGRVLCE

-123 IDLREVQIKAIR
+123 LCLREVQIKGIR

-142 AGRSREDL
+142 AGRSREEL
-150 HPQYARM
+150 HPQFARM
-157 TDNALKEREREYLDE
+157 TNNDLLELENEYLSE
-172 VQRLRPQADELERSE
+172 VQRLRPQAEELDRPE
-187 NKHNTALR
+187 NKTNASLR
-195 QRATAHL
+195 QRATVHL
-202 LVNLDGNAAH
+202 LVNLDGNAAR
-212 GSLWQRAA
+212 GSLWQRTA

-230 KLPKWIAIDGATV
+230 KLPKWIAIDGADV
-243 NVTTKMAPLHEADL
+243 NAATKMAPLHEGDL

-267 PRSATVAADQE
+267 PRSATITADQE

-287 VLDMLHSDPTYKE
+287 VLDMLHSDPAYKE

-321 EELSDAEFGKLR
+321 EELSDTEFAKLR

-338 TEVPTGGL
+338 TEVSTGGL
-346 IFEQFGSSDAFYVIR
+346 IFEQFDSSEAFYVIR
-361 SGLVKVVANAWTQAR
+361 SGLVKVVDNAWTQSR
-376 AAEFSA
+376 ASEFSA
-382 AQWTGLVAEISDLK
+382 ALWTGLADEICEATASALKLKVA
-396 SQISDL
+396 
-402 TAKVVAA
+402 AA
-409 LSQATR
+409 LSSSAR
-415 DAAARIVA
+415 EAASRIVA
-423 AKTASETD
+423 AKLASETE
-431 QAALLTGLNELMV
+431 QAALLAGLNEFIC
-444 KGPLHTQF
+444 KGELHTQF
-452 GKTMADIAVAI
+452 GKTTTDVAIAVG
-463 ESPTIELAMN
+463 SQNVTLAMN
-473 DFGEDP
+473 DFPDDP

-486 VRTFHRLLLEHVFAN
+486 ARTFHRLLLEHVFAN

-514 LSYLGRG
+514 LRYLGRG

-550 QRLPD
+550 QRIPD

-571 KTAFQ
+571 KVAFQ

-581 SPKLKAKVDAVIAL
+581 SPKLKAKVDAVIAQ
-595 RKQRSEQQA
+595 RRQRSVQQTQ
-604 KTDASSFLS
+604 TDASSFLS
-613 AQSQSPEFEQLG
+613 AQLQSPEFEQLG

-642 CNQCVDACVAA
+642 CNQCVEACVAA
-653 HDDGRTRLYLDGP
+653 HDDGHTRLFLDGP
-666 RFENFL
+666 RFENYL

-689 PVGSINRGDKG
+689 PVGAINRGDKG
-700 EIVIE
+700 EIVIQ

-711 GLCADQCPYGSILMN
+711 GMCADQCPYGSIQMS
-726 PLTKPVEL
+726 PLINPVEL
-734 SDQARQAL
+734 SAQARQAL
-742 GTESEIKSITE
+742 GAESEIKSITE

-779 AMRVHAQDFFLSGRG
+779 AIRVHAQDFFLSGRK
-794 R
+794 

>member
-1 MEGSVKPE
+1 
-9 HSRVHTNAAPAYLSA
+9 
-24 SLSRRRRSQDA
+24 
-35 GRKDPMAKIVTNIPA
+35 MAKIVTNIPA
-50 EFEQVAAA
+50 EFEQVAAP

-63 ELLTADEL
+63 ELLTASEL

-106 QGAAGATAFTIL
+106 QGTAGATAFTIL

-123 IDLREVQIKAIR
+123 IELRNVQIKAIR

-157 TDNALKEREREYLDE
+157 TNDELYERESEYFQEL
-172 VQRLRPQADELERSE
+172 QRLRPRAEELERPE
-187 NKHNTALR
+187 NKSNAALR

-202 LVNLDGNAAH
+202 LVNLEGSAAR

-230 KLPKWIAIDGATV
+230 KLPKWIAIDGADV
-243 NVTTKMAPLHEADL
+243 NVATKMAPLHESDL

-267 PRSATVAADQE
+267 PRSATVAADEE

-333 DAIEL
+333 EAIEL
-338 TEVPTGGL
+338 TEVPTGGI
-346 IFEQFGSSDAFYVIR
+346 IFEQFDSSEAFYVIR
-361 SGLVKVVANAWTQAR
+361 GGLVKVVANAWMQTR

-382 AQWTGLVAEISDLK
+382 AQWTGLANEISETQTSALE
-396 SQISDL
+396 S
-402 TAKVVAA
+402 KVAAA
-409 LSQATR
+409 LSAETR
-415 DAAARIVA
+415 EAARRIVA
-423 AKTASETD
+423 AKGANEAD
-431 QAALLTGLNELMV
+431 QAALVSGLNEFIC
-444 KGPLHTQF
+444 KGELHTQL
-452 GKTMADIAVAI
+452 GKTTADVAIAVDSIAI
-463 ESPTIELAMN
+463 TLAMN
-473 DFGEDP
+473 DFPDDP

-486 VRTFHRLLLEHVFAN
+486 SRTFHRLLLEQVFAN

-521 DYFGEMGVIANE
+521 DYFGEIGVIANE
-533 PRSAT
+533 SRSAT

-550 QRLPD
+550 QRVPD

-571 KTAFQ
+571 KAAFQ

-581 SPKLKAKVDAVIAL
+581 SPKLKAKVDAVIAQ
-595 RKQRSEQQA
+595 RKQRSVQQA

-642 CNQCVDACVAA
+642 CNQCVEACVAA

-666 RFENFL
+666 RFENYL

-711 GLCADQCPYGSILMN
+711 GMCADQCPYGSILMN

-734 SDQARQAL
+734 SDQARKAL
-742 GTESEIKSITE
+742 GAESEIKSITE

-779 AMRVHAQDFFLSGRG
+779 AMRVHAQDYFLSGRRSG
-794 R
+794 AH

>member
-1 MEGSVKPE
+1 
-9 HSRVHTNAAPAYLSA
+9 
-24 SLSRRRRSQDA
+24 
-35 GRKDPMAKIVTNIPA
+35 MAKIVTNIPA

-63 ELLTADEL
+63 ELLTAQEL

-98 HPGRVLCE
+98 LPGRVLCE

-118 TTRDV
+118 TTRDIV
-123 IDLREVQIKAIR
+123 SLREVQIKTIR

-142 AGRSREDL
+142 AGRSRDDL
-150 HPQYARM
+150 HPQFARM
-157 TDNALKEREREYLDE
+157 TNNDLEAREKEYLSE
-172 VQRLRPQADELERSE
+172 VQRLQPQAAELERPE
-187 NKHNTALR
+187 NKTNAALR

-202 LVNLDGNAAH
+202 LVNLDGNAAG
-212 GSLWQRAA
+212 GSLWQKAA

-230 KLPKWIAIDGATV
+230 KLPKWIAIDGADVDVETR
-243 NVTTKMAPLHEADL
+243 MAPLHEGDL

-267 PRSATVAADQE
+267 PRSATVAADGE

-287 VLDMLHSDPTYKE
+287 VLDMLHSDPAYKV

-310 LENHIRRLSIF
+310 LESHIRRLSIF
-321 EELSDAEFGKLR
+321 EELSDAEFSKLR
-333 DAIEL
+333 EAIEL
-338 TEVPTGGL
+338 IEVPTGGL
-346 IFEQFGSSDAFYVIR
+346 IFEQFDPADAFYVIR
-361 SGLVKVVANAWTQAR
+361 SGLVKVVANAWAQVR

-382 AQWTGLVAEISDLK
+382 AQWTGLASEISESKFQISNFK
-396 SQISDL
+396 SQ
-402 TAKVVAA
+402 VVAA
-409 LSQATR
+409 LPPS
-415 DAAARIVA
+415 AR
-423 AKTASETD
+423 ETD
-431 QAALLTGLNELMV
+431 QTALLTGLNEFIC
-444 KGPLHTQF
+444 KGELHISL
-452 GKTMADIAVAI
+452 GKTTTDVAIAVD
-463 ESPTIELAMN
+463 SHNVTLAMN
-473 DFGEDP
+473 DFPDDP

-486 VRTFHRLLLEHVFAN
+486 VRTFHRLVLEHVFAN

-538 VYAYDHPDGGAN
+538 IYAYDHPDGGAN
-550 QRLPD
+550 QRVPD

-581 SPKLKAKVDAVIAL
+581 SSKLKTKVEAVIAQ
-595 RKQRSEQQA
+595 RKQRTAQQTQ
-604 KTDASSFLS
+604 TDASSFVS

-642 CNQCVDACVAA
+642 CNQCVEACVAA
-653 HDDGRTRLYLDGP
+653 HDDGHTRLYLDGP
-666 RFENFL
+666 RFENYL

-711 GLCADQCPYGSILMN
+711 GMCADQCPYGSILMN

-734 SDQARQAL
+734 SDQARSAL

-779 AMRVHAQDFFLSGRG
+779 AIRVNAQDFFLSGRK
-794 R
+794 